1 MPSYAVLHIDV
12 DLQTTT
18 VKGKN
23 DGLRWR
29 NKERSEIQCG
39 VAKLDNQVRRDWA
52 NVQARVV
59 RYLSATVDRALPMG
73 FGSTAAAAAPGRP
86 LWGAARNQLR
96 RFIHQSADDEGED
109 GRQPIRCDQRG
120 AKGRAVWR
128 PRGDGGGAVR
138 TTAADCTA
146 LKLLFSWK

>member
-39 VAKLDNQVRRDWA
+39 VAKLDNQVRRD
-52 NVQARVV
+52 
-59 RYLSATVDRALPMG
+59 
-73 FGSTAAAAAPGRP
+73 
-86 LWGAARNQLR
+86 
-96 RFIHQSADDEGED
+96 
-109 GRQPIRCDQRG
+109 
-120 AKGRAVWR
+120 
-128 PRGDGGGAVR
+128 
-138 TTAADCTA
+138 
-146 LKLLFSWK
+146 